1 MTEHWD
7 EFFLKLHHQQILK
20 EQLSTAENDESWMM
34 ISIEEAMKGISK
46 GSLTLADGQEI
57 RFQTLPVFENQLT
70 ISLPDSLIPEVRAG
84 QTVASSKS
92 FVVQDK
98 LGGILFG
105 LHQSGQAL
113 DPTQIEIYQ
122 QQLIEQTSRAQ
133 PSMKLVDEKA
143 LSIQD
148 TIIGCY
154 EAIFLVSPSPY
165 YQIVFVRSWRGKAV
179 IGICQFKLEDA
190 SLWVPLTYAML
201 HTATWSE
208 LT

>member
-1 MTEHWD
+1 MTEYWD

-20 EQLSTAENDESWMM
+20 EQLSTAENNEGWMM
-34 ISIEEAMKGISK
+34 ISIEEAMEGILK
-46 GSLTLADGQEI
+46 GSLTLPNEQEI
-57 RFQTLPVFENQLT
+57 RFQTLSVFENQHT

-84 QTVASSKS
+84 QTVDPSKS

-98 LGGILFG
+98 LGGILLG
-105 LHQSGQAL
+105 LHQSRQEL

-122 QQLIEQTSRAQ
+122 QQMIEQTSRAQ

-165 YQIVFVRSWRGKAV
+165 YQIVFVRSWHGKAV
-179 IGICQFKLEDA
+179 IGSCQFKLEDA
-190 SLWVPLTYAML
+190 PLWFPLTYAML

-208 LT
+208 LS

>member
-7 EFFLKLHHQQILK
+7 EFFLKLHHQQTLK
-20 EQLSTAENDESWMM
+20 EQLSTTENDESWMM
-34 ISIEEAMKGISK
+34 ISIEEAIKGISK
-46 GSLTLADGQEI
+46 GSLTLPNKQEI
-57 RFQTLPVFENQLT
+57 RFQTIPVFGNQLT
-70 ISLPDSLIPEVRAG
+70 ISLPNSLIPEVRAG
-84 QTVASSKS
+84 QTVDPSKS

-98 LGGILFG
+98 LGGVLFG
-105 LHQSGQAL
+105 LHQSGQEL
-113 DPTQIEIYQ
+113 DSEQVEVYQKQI
-122 QQLIEQTSRAQ
+122 IEQTSRAQ

-165 YQIVFVRSWRGKAV
+165 YQIVFVRSWCGKAV
-179 IGICQFKLEDA
+179 IGSCQFKLEDA
-190 SLWVPLTYAML
+190 PLWVPLTYAML

-208 LT
+208 LS

>member
-34 ISIEEAMKGISK
+34 ISIDEAIEGILK
-46 GSLTLADGQEI
+46 GSLTLTNEQEI
-57 RFQTLPVFENQLT
+57 RFQTLPVFENQVT
-70 ISLPDSLIPEVRAG
+70 ISLPDSLAPEVRTG
-84 QTVASSKS
+84 QTVDPSRS

-98 LGGILFG
+98 LGGILLG
-105 LHQSGQAL
+105 LHQSGQEL
-113 DPTQIEIYQ
+113 NPTQIEVYQ
-122 QQLIEQTSRAQ
+122 QQMIEQTSRAQ
-133 PSMKLVDEKA
+133 PSMKLVDEKI

-165 YQIVFVRSWRGKAV
+165 YQIVFVRSWRGKAM
-179 IGICQFKLEDA
+179 IGSCQFKLEDGP
-190 SLWVPLTYAML
+190 LWVPLTYAML

-208 LT
+208 LS

>member
-179 IGICQFKLEDA
+179 IGSYQFKLEDA
-190 SLWVPLTYAML
+190 PLWVPLTYAML

>member
-34 ISIEEAMKGISK
+34 ISIEGAMKGISK

-179 IGICQFKLEDA
+179 IGSCQFKLEDA

>member
-7 EFFLKLHHQQILK
+7 EFFLKLHHQQTMK

-46 GSLTLADGQEI
+46 GSLTLSDEQEV

-70 ISLPDSLIPEVRAG
+70 ISLPDSLIPEVRAR
-84 QTVASSKS
+84 QTVTSSKS

-98 LGGILFG
+98 LGGILLG
-105 LHQSGQAL
+105 LHQSGQEL
-113 DPTQIEIYQ
+113 NPTQIEVYQ
-122 QQLIEQTSRAQ
+122 QQMIEQTSRAQ
-133 PSMKLVDEKA
+133 PSMKLVEEKA
-143 LSIQD
+143 FSIQD
-148 TIIGCY
+148 TIFGCY

-165 YQIVFVRSWRGKAV
+165 YQIVFVRSWRGKAM
-179 IGICQFKLEDA
+179 IGSCQFKLEDA
-190 SLWVPLTYAML
+190 PLWVPLTYAML

-208 LT
+208 LS

>member
-1 MTEHWD
+1 LTEHWD
-7 EFFLKLHHQQILK
+7 EFFLKLHHQQTLK
-20 EQLSTAENDESWMM
+20 EQLSTAENDERWMM
-34 ISIEEAMKGISK
+34 VSIEEAMEGISK
-46 GSLTLADGQEI
+46 GSLTLPNKHKIQ
-57 RFQTLPVFENQLT
+57 FQILSVFENQLT

-84 QTVASSKS
+84 QTVDPSKS

-105 LHQSGQAL
+105 LHQSGQEL
-113 DPTQIEIYQ
+113 DPEQVEVYQ
-122 QQLIEQTSRAQ
+122 KQMIEQTSRAQ

-179 IGICQFKLEDA
+179 IGSYQFKLEDA
-190 SLWVPLTYAML
+190 PLWVPLTYAML

-208 LT
+208 LS

>member
-34 ISIEEAMKGISK
+34 ISIEEAIEEILK
-46 GSLTLADGQEI
+46 GSLTLTNEQEI
-57 RFQTLPVFENQLT
+57 RFQTLPVFENQVT
-70 ISLPDSLIPEVRAG
+70 ISLPDSLAPEVRTG
-84 QTVASSKS
+84 QTVDPSRS

-105 LHQSGQAL
+105 LHQSGQEL
-113 DPTQIEIYQ
+113 DTTQIEVYQ
-122 QQLIEQTSRAQ
+122 QQMIEQTSRAQ
-133 PSMKLVDEKA
+133 PSMKLVDDKI
-143 LSIQD
+143 LSIQN

-165 YQIVFVRSWRGKAV
+165 YQIVFVRSWRGKAM
-179 IGICQFKLEDA
+179 IGSCQFKLEDA
-190 SLWVPLTYAML
+190 PLWVPLTYAML

-208 LT
+208 LS